1 MYSHFNSLS
10 LYLFVN
16 TNYNDKHKTMNF
28 ETNENKYL
36 FGAFLNTAYDNFNEV
51 LVHIETVIRLIINE
65 PIPDTEEHPEE
76 KNKDKRR
83 ILFIC
88 DMLKKG
94 NASSIKIENMLK
106 RAFPFWNDLF
116 DIVKNQQTSGS
127 VDSPFDI
134 HEKWINELFE
144 TLKSW
149 RNYTTHYFYP
159 EVPVSQEIILLI
171 NNSFSKGI
179 DLIKERFDPQKKD
192 LDHLCIIE
200 EQPNDKARKIQIYHP
215 STYYQFTDDTGGL
228 SEKGLA
234 FFTCLFLYKQ
244 DAYHFLNQLKGFKR
258 ADEKRYRMTLEA
270 FTVMRFHAPK
280 HLLKLQQQKGD
291 KISLGISMINELAK
305 CPKELYDCLHKDQ
318 KKQFEVYN
326 DENSESSGEEAI
338 GELIRYKDRYETIM
352 LKTLEYSP
360 ECKDMGFYLG
370 LGKCYMTCY
379 KKKYIDGT
387 TDNRYIVHPLYG
399 FGRLQNSYE
408 PSDKDKYLS
417 KFGEELQ
424 QQSTLPV
431 RYLSTNENG
440 ADNSTSVPYISESYP
455 SYVLNNNNIGIKW
468 LNSPEETIYPT
479 FDLAGKKV
487 SCPMPDYWLSKYELP
502 AMAFY
507 AYLREKHNDK
517 LKNFPT
523 IKDLISQ
530 SQPKK
535 KNEPNKDISKVLKKR
550 LEDYVEKIERR
561 LNWLK
566 KNAELLQD
574 GRLADELVR
583 DILWL
588 QPSSPKAQGKDK
600 LTGANFQTLQ
610 YAFARYS
617 FMKGELPRILTAAG
631 LTTGANAHPFL
642 NKMKPEAHSTL
653 RFYYEDYLAKKK
665 IYIKEQLN
673 ELKEGEDNLNFHP
686 LRKLTKN
693 AQEKVSKSGNVEPL
707 FLPRYLFTETIEK
720 ALCLLRGD
728 LKAAI
733 NKIKELDRQ
742 VNAAKLI
749 EIYLNV
755 YQREDALAIYEADR
769 RYACLCKP
777 LTNREAG
784 KLKKYQNTEERAV
797 RIAVLKKIVS
807 DYKEKQEANPDEDK
821 EKCKVNNTQLQK
833 VIDNEKALRLRKTQ
847 DITIYLWMKLFIGE
861 DIEQSLSSTGG
872 LLKLHEINASILAK
886 EVDIK
891 KNIDTPYGNI
901 KIEGKAKLKD
911 YGRIVSVIDETL
923 PKSLITLIGLIYRER
938 KKEER
943 TPLSYEYLNR
953 EINAFYK
960 YRPEVIRMA
969 QSIENKIINN
979 LKMNVEV
986 EKEGY
991 YNFTKTVETLKDT
1004 SIEIGTLR
1012 EIRNGFCH
1020 NNYKELDMNQHK
1032 ALIISFIPSGK
1043 IKDQDTLAY
1052 YLLNLFKI
1060 EYEKVMSL

>member
-1 MYSHFNSLS
+1 
-10 LYLFVN
+10 
-16 TNYNDKHKTMNF
+16 MNF
-28 ETNENKYL
+28 EHNENKYL

-51 LVHIETVIRLIINE
+51 LAHIETVIKTIKNE
-65 PIPDTEEHPEE
+65 PNQDTEESSEA
-76 KNKDKRR
+76 KNIDTRR
-83 ILFIC
+83 ILFISG
-88 DMLKKG
+88 MLKKG

-106 RAFPFWNDLF
+106 RAFPFWDDLF
-116 DIVKNQQTSGS
+116 DIVKNQQTTGS

-134 HEKWINELFE
+134 HKKCMNELFD
-144 TLKSW
+144 TLESW
-149 RNYTTHYFYP
+149 RNYTTHYFHP
-159 EVPVSQEIILLI
+159 EASVSQEIILLI

-179 DLIKERFDPQKKD
+179 NLIKQRFDPQKED

-200 EQPNDKARKIQIYHP
+200 EQPNDKASKIQIYHP
-215 STYYQFTDDTGGL
+215 STHYQLTDDAGVL

-280 HLLKLQQQKGD
+280 QLLKLQQQKGD

-318 KKQFEVYN
+318 KRTFEVYT
-326 DENSESSGEEAI
+326 DEMTESSGEEAI
-338 GELIRYKDRYETIM
+338 GELIRYKDRYETLM
-352 LKTLEYSP
+352 LKALEYSS

-370 LGKCYMTCY
+370 LGKCYMNCY
-379 KKKYIDGT
+379 KKTYIDGT

-517 LKNFPT
+517 LKDFPT

-535 KNEPNKDISKVLKKR
+535 KNEPDKDVSEVLEKR
-550 LEDYVEKIERR
+550 LKDYLEKTKRR
-561 LNWLK
+561 LDWLK
-566 KNAELLQD
+566 DNAELLQD

-642 NKMKPEAHSTL
+642 NKINPEAHSTL
-653 RFYYEDYLAKKK
+653 RFYYDDYLAKKK
-665 IYIKEQLN
+665 SYIEKQLKK
-673 ELKEGEDNLNFHP
+673 LAEGKVNINFHP
-686 LRKLTKN
+686 VRKLTNN
-693 AQEKVSKSGNVEPL
+693 AQEKGSKKANVEPL
-707 FLPRYLFTETIEK
+707 FLPRYLFTETIES

-728 LKAAI
+728 LKVAI
-733 NKIKELDRQ
+733 NKIKESDHK

-755 YQREDALAIYEADR
+755 YQKDLPLAIYEADR

-777 LTNREAG
+777 LTIRETG
-784 KLKKYQNTEERAV
+784 KLKKYQKTEERAA
-797 RIAVLKKIVS
+797 RIAELKKIVS
-807 DYKEKQEANPDEDK
+807 DYKEKLEAHPGNKD
-821 EKCKVNNTQLQK
+821 KCKVNYTQLQK
-833 VIDNEKALRLRKTQ
+833 VIENEKALRLRKTQ
-847 DITIYLWMKLFIGE
+847 DITMYLWMKLFIGE

-872 LLKLHEINASILAK
+872 LLKLHKINASTLAK
-886 EVDIK
+886 EVDVK
-891 KNIDTPYGNI
+891 KNTDTPYGNI

-923 PKSLITLIGLIYRER
+923 PKSLINLIGLIYKQR

-943 TPLSYEYLNR
+943 TSLSYEYLNR

-969 QSIENKIINN
+969 QSIENKIIKD
-979 LKMNVEV
+979 LKMNVEA
-986 EKEGY
+986 ETDGY
-991 YNFTKTVETLKDT
+991 FNFTKTVDTLNDA
-1004 SIEIGTLR
+1004 SIGIETLR

-1020 NNYKELDMNQHK
+1020 NNYKELEMNQHK
-1032 ALIISFIPSGK
+1032 ALIMSFTPSAS

-1052 YLLNLFKI
+1052 YLLNLFKV